1 MERKPVSQALCPSRL
16 SGSPVRCLCLTAVWL
31 PSAVEA
37 VSVRWIPRSIDSH
50 HGFGRLIAPRLTGP
64 YLWREV
70 GIGAH
75 RPAFQ
80 GRSASTHRSARSLAS
95 ALDRGLAN
103 LRWLIGLCD
112 SLESGYQ
119 IWQVKVANKFEFQ
132 INNSFLE

>member
-1 MERKPVSQALCPSRL
+1 MERKPASQALCPSRL
-16 SGSPVRCLCLTAVWL
+16 SGSPVRCICLTAVWV

-37 VSVRWIPRSIDSH
+37 VSVRWIPRSSDSH

-70 GIGAH
+70 GIGAY

-80 GRSASTHRSARSLAS
+80 GRSASTPRSARSLAS

-103 LRWLIGLCD
+103 LRWLIGFCD

-119 IWQVKVANKFEFQ
+119 IWQVKYQ
-132 INNSFLE
+132 ISLNFR